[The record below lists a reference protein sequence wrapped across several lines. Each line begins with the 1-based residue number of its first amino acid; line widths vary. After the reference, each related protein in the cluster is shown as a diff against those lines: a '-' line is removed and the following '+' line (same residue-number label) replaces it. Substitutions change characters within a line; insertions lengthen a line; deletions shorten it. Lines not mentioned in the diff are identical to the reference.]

1 MKPLEETYMGIN
13 SVIYKHIYYFAKY
26 VNSDDKLIL
35 NPNDRLQAIE
45 VADIKWIVNSEIND
59 YIREYHKEKIAII
72 RKAFQIL
79 RNKDKYF
86 SEILNC
92 VSII

>member
-1 MKPLEETYMGIN
+1 MTRFN
-13 SVIYKHIYYFAKY
+13 AWNVIKNGFTGQKNWDRQWRDPEPKKKY
-26 VNSDDKLIL
+26 
-35 NPNDRLQAIE
+35 
-45 VADIKWIVNSEIND
+45 DIKWIVNSEIND